1 MPINN
6 ALTPEGLNAL
16 GAAFGYYPQLRRNRT
31 VQDPR
36 AALDMPVQALRGR
49 VATTLG
55 TVPDIL
61 NMLRT
66 PMPMEMYGETDYG
79 PQTQVPYGS
88 QELLKTL
95 PLPPQGP
102 AQQAAANLGALAP
115 ITPMEAL
122 QAARLARQA
131 ALAGGRATVAGGKA
145 LAPVAGDMLMNY
157 MVKQKMI
164 LPLDVY
170 HGTPHRFPPTA
181 NNPLGEF
188 DASKI
193 GTGEGAQAYGHGIY
207 TGGNIKTGEEYV
219 KTTARTEI
227 VDPTGKTLYKELPRR
242 MVTGESRAADA
253 LDYAFQIQSSNPF
266 AYAADQVRRFGEGP
280 NVQAALKTLGE
291 WEKVGARS
299 KAGSGYLYKADLPD
313 EKIAQMIDWYYPVQ
327 ENVRQKVSAAA
338 LEKFGSGSTGTSG
351 AHLYAEIAKEF
362 ERLGSK
368 NPKVD
373 ASEFLRQ
380 QGVSGIKYLDNFS
393 RRQPEWIIQS
403 PKGGQNI
410 FNSEAGALEFL
421 QRNPEGKMIP
431 PAQTYNYVM
440 FPGEEKNIKIL
451 ERQDR

>member
-16 GAAFGYYPQLRRNRT
+16 GAAFGFYPQLRRNRT

-49 VATTLG
+49 VAATAG
-55 TVPDIL
+55 MPSDIL

-66 PMPMEMYGETDYG
+66 PMPMEMYGDVDYG

-115 ITPMEAL
+115 MTPAEAL
-122 QAARLARQA
+122 QAARLARQT

-327 ENVRQKVSAAA
+327 EDVRQKVSAAA